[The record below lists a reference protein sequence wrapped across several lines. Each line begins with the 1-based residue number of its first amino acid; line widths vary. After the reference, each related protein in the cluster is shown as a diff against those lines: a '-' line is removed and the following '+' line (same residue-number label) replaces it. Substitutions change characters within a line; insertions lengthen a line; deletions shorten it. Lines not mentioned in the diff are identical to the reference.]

1 MAQFICN
8 FYSQYMDLL
17 WLWNRKK
24 KNKARHKIIITKI
37 KKIISIRFIV
47 EILILS

>member
-17 WLWNRKK
+17 WIWNRK
-24 KNKARHKIIITKI
+24 KNKARHKILLQK
-37 KKIISIRFIV
+37 
-47 EILILS
+47 